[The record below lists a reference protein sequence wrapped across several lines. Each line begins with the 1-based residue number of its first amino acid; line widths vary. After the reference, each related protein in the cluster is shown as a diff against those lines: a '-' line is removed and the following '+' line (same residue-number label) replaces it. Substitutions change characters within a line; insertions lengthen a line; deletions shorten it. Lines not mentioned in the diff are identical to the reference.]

1 MNHFGNVER
10 DTADMKLLYL
20 PPTAKKTM
28 AIIQQF
34 TLQFFFSKIF
44 INRRKYIHSLRM
56 IQTVDDNKGL
66 SIFLFCNSLGHF
78 LQHIEYLIYMYL

>member
-1 MNHFGNVER
+1 MLDYHQLQRRPWQLYSN
-10 DTADMKLLYL
+10 LLYN
-20 PPTAKKTM
+20 
-28 AIIQQF
+28 
-34 TLQFFFSKIF
+34 FFSKIF